1 METLFAN
8 VEDYIPVRD
17 ASLVH
22 TAKMN
27 PVKMVEHVLT
37 VWTVLFV
44 NVIQVFGEKGV
55 RVTLMNVL
63 ETPAIMGPF
72 VRTHTAPITVTAAT
86 STEESTARMQLPTY
100 TYPPHGILAWLKE

>member
-1 METLFAN
+1 MHILFS
-8 VEDYIPVRD
+8 YSSD

-44 NVIQVFGEKGV
+44 NVIQVFGEKGKWFLLRFMSV
-55 RVTLMNVL
+55 PFYNVIFISKNNRASL
-63 ETPAIMGPF
+63 I
-72 VRTHTAPITVTAAT
+72 HTMLLQNLI
-86 STEESTARMQLPTY
+86 
-100 TYPPHGILAWLKE
+100 ILIAFL